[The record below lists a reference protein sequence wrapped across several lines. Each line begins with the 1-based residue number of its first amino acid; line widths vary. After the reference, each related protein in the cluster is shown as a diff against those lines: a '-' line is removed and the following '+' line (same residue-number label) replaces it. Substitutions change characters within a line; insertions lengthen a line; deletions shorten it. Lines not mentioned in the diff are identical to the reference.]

1 MSGEA
6 LWILTAAG
14 LAAIVLGL
22 AIYVA
27 ALHARMRRLAGRIED
42 FLSCGGRPLS
52 FSVREDAL
60 APLHNAAAEL
70 QDRLLT
76 AREHER
82 GEGRRA
88 GALTADISHQLKTPL
103 ATLRLYCELDGGA
116 HLDGEI
122 AQIERMEK
130 LIYALLRLERL
141 CASGYDFHFAAHD
154 AAEIARR
161 AWQPLGRLWP
171 DRAFSIEG
179 TARVRCD
186 ERWLGEALGNLFKN
200 ACEHTAVGG
209 FVRVRIEQGEASALI
224 VVEDD
229 GGGVDK
235 ADLPRLFERFYRAK
249 GAETGGAGLGL
260 AIAREVVLRH
270 HGDMRAENGESGLRV
285 TVTLP
290 VLQERLTIGEE

>member
-6 LWILTAAG
+6 LWILAAAG

-186 ERWLGEALGNLFKN
+186 ERWLGEALGKLSPREQRIRQMRFGLS
-200 ACEHTAVGG
+200 GG
-209 FVRVRIEQGEASALI
+209 REKTQ
-224 VVEDD
+224 
-229 GGGVDK
+229 
-235 ADLPRLFERFYRAK
+235 
-249 GAETGGAGLGL
+249 
-260 AIAREVVLRH
+260 REVADELGISQSYISRLEKRIIKRLR
-270 HGDMRAENGESGLRV
+270 GEMSAKM
-285 TVTLP
+285 
-290 VLQERLTIGEE
+290 